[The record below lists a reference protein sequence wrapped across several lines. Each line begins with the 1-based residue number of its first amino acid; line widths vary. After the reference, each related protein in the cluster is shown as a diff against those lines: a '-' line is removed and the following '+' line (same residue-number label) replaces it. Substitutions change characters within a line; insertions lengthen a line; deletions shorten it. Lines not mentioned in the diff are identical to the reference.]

1 MLLVSKHPKEEEVA
15 LFMKFIWRKSSCS
28 GEPENEVSGY
38 VRFSKPIVIYLK
50 ISSLSQTTPNI
61 YSFEIMNR
69 KRTMDDELDNDSNGD
84 DGDDDDDG
92 IDGDDGDHGDDKK
105 LRWATE

>member
-15 LFMKFIWRKSSCS
+15 LFMKVIWRKSSCS

-50 ISSLSQTTPNI
+50 ISSLSQTTQNI

-69 KRTMDDELDNDSNGD
+69 KRTMNWIMTPTVKMGMMTMMVLMVTMVTMVMIRN
-84 DGDDDDDG
+84 
-92 IDGDDGDHGDDKK
+92 
-105 LRWATE
+105 